1 MVLIGGLAS
10 LVLTNLVLLQQ
21 PAAGGDHTPAV
32 RRIAATARLAAQEY
46 RLGVQNGTIV
56 LPAEVEEAQLFL
68 SEAKRTAGLLP
79 PDISRPTIRELD
91 AILSLVA
98 QLAPG
103 DSVAARVSAL
113 STQLAQQLGVSL
125 DELPSRVPTLAR
137 GAEVYQASCAGCHG
151 TLGGGDGPAGA
162 GLDPPPANLAD
173 AAALSEVT
181 PLDYFQKITIGVT
194 GTAMPG
200 FESRLSFDDRWAAAA
215 YATVLRLPA
224 PAGPVDPALRAFATS
239 AKLSDAALA
248 QAVAPELDP
257 ASPTALGRVAAVRNY
272 QLVEMAGSAAGPIFA
287 QIRGQVDSA
296 IELAR
301 AGWGDAASTTA
312 FDAYMTF
319 EQVEPQVRAKD
330 NGLAVDLEASFAAL
344 RTRAAG
350 GATAREIQDIRSR
363 LLGDLE
369 KAERTLGDT
378 MSPANLFVSSFG
390 LMLREGLEAILIL
403 GALVTMLMKMGAG
416 HRKRD
421 IHIGAGAA
429 ILASLLTAVVLT
441 TLIRLTP
448 GKQEALEGITMM
460 IAVVMLFYV
469 SYWLLSKMEVGRW
482 NRFVKGKV
490 EDALSSGSALALAS
504 VAFLAVYREG
514 FETVL
519 FYKALFLAGGSDAGA
534 LPVIG
539 GMLAGS
545 VILVA
550 VYYGINRFGVK
561 IPLKPFF
568 AVTSAFLY
576 YMAFVFAGKGMVEL
590 QEGGLMSYTPV
601 SWAPRIPEMG
611 IYPTVETLT
620 AQGILVF
627 LFLVALAWT
636 FLIEPRRMKVTSELV
651 PEPGKPRLEG
661 RAAMEGM
668 QIDRDII
675 RSLERMDADLAELRA
690 EVERLKQKL
699 TTPRSGS
706 GYKRPG

>member
-1 MVLIGGLAS
+1 MVLISGLAS
-10 LVLTNLVLLQQ
+10 LLLVNLAFAQQ
-21 PAAGGDHTPAV
+21 PASGGDHAQSV

-46 RLGVQNGTIV
+46 RLGVQDGKVV
-56 LPAEVEEAQLFL
+56 LPAEVEEASLFL
-68 SEAKRTAGLLP
+68 TEAKRTAGLLP
-79 PDISRPTIRELD
+79 PDISRTTIRELD
-91 AILSLVA
+91 AILALVA
-98 QLAPG
+98 QRAPG
-103 DSVAARVSAL
+103 DSVASRVSVL
-113 STQLAQQLGVSL
+113 STQLAQRLGVSL
-125 DELPSRVPTLAR
+125 DELPARVPTLAR
-137 GAEVYQASCAGCHG
+137 GAEVYQANCASCHG
-151 TLGGGDGPAGA
+151 TLGRGDGPAGA
-162 GLDPPPANLAD
+162 GLEPPPANLAD
-173 AAALSEVT
+173 AASLSDVT

-200 FESRLSFDDRWAAAA
+200 FESQLSFDDRWAAAA

-224 PAGPVDPALRAFATS
+224 AAGDVPPALRAFATS
-239 AKLSDAALA
+239 ARMSDDALA
-248 QAVAPELDP
+248 QSLTPGSDPKSPE
-257 ASPTALGRVAAVRNY
+257 ALAQVAAVRNY
-272 QLVEMAGSAAGPIFA
+272 QLVELAGNAAGPIFSQVRS
-287 QIRGQVDSA
+287 QIDSA
-296 IELAR
+296 VTLAQSSQ
-301 AGWGDAASTTA
+301 GDAASTTA

-330 NGLAVDLEASFAAL
+330 NGLATDLEATFAAL

-350 GATAREIQDIRSR
+350 GATAGEMETIRSR
-363 LLGDLE
+363 LLADLE

-378 MSPANLFVSSFG
+378 MSPANLFLSSFG

-429 ILASLLTAVVLT
+429 IIASLLTAVVIT

-482 NRFVKGKV
+482 NRFVKSKV
-490 EDALSSGSALALAS
+490 EDALGSGSALALAS

-519 FYKALFLAGGSDAGA
+519 FYKALFLAGGTDAA
-534 LPVIG
+534 AMPVIAG
-539 GMLAGS
+539 ILAGS
-545 VILVA
+545 VILVG
-550 VYYGINRFGVK
+550 VYYAINRFGVK

-568 AVTSAFLY
+568 AVTSVFLY
-576 YMAFVFAGKGMVEL
+576 YMAFVFAGKGIVEL

-601 SWAPRIPEMG
+601 GWAPRVPEMG
-611 IYPTVETLT
+611 IYPTVETMV
-620 AQGILVF
+620 AQGILLF
-627 LFLVALAWT
+627 LFLVALVWT
-636 FLIEPRRMKVTSELV
+636 FLIEPRRMRVTSQLV
-651 PEPGKPRLEG
+651 PEPAQSRSETRQRIEG
-661 RAAMEGM
+661 I
-668 QIDRDII
+668 QVDRDVI

-699 TTPRSGS
+699 ISPRTGS
-706 GYKRPG
+706 GYNR

>member
-1 MVLIGGLAS
+1 MALISGLAS
-10 LVLTNLVLLQQ
+10 LLLVNLAFAQQ
-21 PAAGGDHTPAV
+21 PASGGDHAQSV

-46 RLGVQNGTIV
+46 RLGVQDGKVV
-56 LPAEVEEAQLFL
+56 LPAEVEEASLFL
-68 SEAKRTAGLLP
+68 TEAKRTAGLLP
-79 PDISRPTIRELD
+79 PDISRTTIRELD
-91 AILSLVA
+91 AILALVA
-98 QLAPG
+98 QRAPG
-103 DSVAARVSAL
+103 DSVASRVSVL
-113 STQLAQQLGVSL
+113 STQLAQRLGVSL
-125 DELPSRVPTLAR
+125 DELPARVPTLAR
-137 GAEVYQASCAGCHG
+137 GAEVYQANCASCHG
-151 TLGGGDGPAGA
+151 TLGRGDGPAGA
-162 GLDPPPANLAD
+162 GLEPPPANLAD
-173 AAALSEVT
+173 AASLSDVT

-200 FESRLSFDDRWAAAA
+200 FESQLSFDDRWAAAA

-224 PAGPVDPALRAFATS
+224 AAGDVPPALRAFATS
-239 AKLSDAALA
+239 ARMSDDALA
-248 QAVAPELDP
+248 QSLTPGSDPKSPE
-257 ASPTALGRVAAVRNY
+257 ALAQVAAVRNY
-272 QLVEMAGSAAGPIFA
+272 QLVELAGNAAGPIFSQVRS
-287 QIRGQVDSA
+287 QIDSA
-296 IELAR
+296 VTLAQSSQ
-301 AGWGDAASTTA
+301 GDAASTTA

-330 NGLAVDLEASFAAL
+330 NGLATDLEATFAAL

-350 GATAREIQDIRSR
+350 GATAGEMETIRSR
-363 LLGDLE
+363 LLADLE

-378 MSPANLFVSSFG
+378 MSPANLFLSSFG

-429 ILASLLTAVVLT
+429 IIASLLTAVVIT

-482 NRFVKGKV
+482 NRFVKSKV
-490 EDALSSGSALALAS
+490 EDALGSGSALALAS

-519 FYKALFLAGGSDAGA
+519 FYKALFLAGGTDAA
-534 LPVIG
+534 AMPVIAG
-539 GMLAGS
+539 ILAGS
-545 VILVA
+545 VILVG
-550 VYYGINRFGVK
+550 VYYAINRFGVK

-568 AVTSAFLY
+568 AVTSVFLY
-576 YMAFVFAGKGMVEL
+576 YMAFVFAGKGIVEL

-601 SWAPRIPEMG
+601 GWAPRVPEMG
-611 IYPTVETLT
+611 IYPTVETMV
-620 AQGILVF
+620 AQGILLF
-627 LFLVALAWT
+627 LFLVALVWT
-636 FLIEPRRMKVTSELV
+636 FLIEPRRMRVTSQLV
-651 PEPGKPRLEG
+651 PEPAQSRSETRQRIEG
-661 RAAMEGM
+661 I
-668 QIDRDII
+668 QVDRDVI

-699 TTPRSGS
+699 ISPRTGS
-706 GYKRPG
+706 GYNR